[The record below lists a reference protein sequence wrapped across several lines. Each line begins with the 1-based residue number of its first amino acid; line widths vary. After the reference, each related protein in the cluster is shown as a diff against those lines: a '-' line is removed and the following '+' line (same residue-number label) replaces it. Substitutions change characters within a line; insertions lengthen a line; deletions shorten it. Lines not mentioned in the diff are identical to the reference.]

1 MLKFSTSPR
10 MFGVSEINDII
21 SIEIIIIGS
30 VSLTRNRG
38 LNFTLSEFVAVT
50 EGLEDPFS

>member
-1 MLKFSTSPR
+1 